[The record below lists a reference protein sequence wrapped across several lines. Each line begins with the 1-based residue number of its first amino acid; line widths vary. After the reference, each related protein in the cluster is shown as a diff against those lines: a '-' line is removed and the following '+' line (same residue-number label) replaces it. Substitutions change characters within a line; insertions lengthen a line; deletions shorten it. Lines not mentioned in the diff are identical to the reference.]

1 MPTPDRP
8 TDSPIRPE
16 CWAEFCTDYAVVWEQ
31 LVFLRTSL
39 FLLRELAD
47 FPLRTLAQRDDQWF
61 FTVVGRSLYETVILG
76 VTKLV
81 TDQKGDLLTI
91 RGWRNRVRAVLLP
104 ERVAAYQEHL
114 SDTLNRAAGMLA
126 ERAKTFRDGHVAHLR
141 LDYVRAGSV
150 NSLALADLERL
161 VTDTERL
168 FQPLLFGGTT
178 GFLPPVYD
186 PAIRAANEYRRTDL
200 EKILD
205 FIAAGSSFLNEPET
219 HPRKWSAWRAKMNP
233 DELAVFNDW
242 RKRVGKPS
250 V

>member
-1 MPTPDRP
+1 MTDRP

-16 CWAEFCTDYAVVWEQ
+16 CWAEFCTDYAVVWDQ

-39 FLLRELAD
+39 FLLRQLAD
-47 FPLRTLAQRDDQWF
+47 FPLRTLVQRDDQWF
-61 FTVVGRSLYETVILG
+61 LTVVGRSLYETVILG
-76 VTKLV
+76 LTKLV

-91 RGWRNRVRAVLLP
+91 RGWRNRVRTMLLP

-114 SDTLNRAAGMLA
+114 SDTALNRAAEMLA
-126 ERAKTFRDGHVAHLR
+126 ERARAFRDGHVAHLR
-141 LDYVRAGSV
+141 LDDVRAGHL
-150 NSLALADLERL
+150 NSLALDDLERL

-168 FQPLLFGGTT
+168 FQPLLFGGSA

-186 PAIRAANEYRRTDL
+186 PAIRASNEHRKTDL
-200 EKILD
+200 ENILD
-205 FIAAGSSFLNEPET
+205 FLAAGSFVLNEPET
-219 HPRKWSAWRAKMNP
+219 HPRTWSARRAKMNP

-242 RKRVGKPS
+242 RKRVGKPC